1 MISMVKGL
9 YHWGQVVGIGFGET
23 VPFENHSIAW
33 QTATV
38 FFAVIDL
45 VAAVGLWLAAAWGAV
60 IWLTAV
66 ASMLAVEIFFPQVFG
81 GGWLTGVLEG
91 GLLILYLWLAIKSAQ
106 EHRKEKDRMIGE
118 GVMARI
124 GFIRLGNMGLPMAQN
139 LLKAGHQV
147 EGVDVNSAALEK
159 LKAPG
164 CIGVETAKTAAS
176 RADVVITMLPSGK
189 EVREVYLGSSGIVDN
204 ANLGTFLI

>member
-1 MISMVKGL
+1 VNRPAAAPEDLRTLEPVREHEGDRSIGRWTRRLILFLRLMAAISMCKGL
-9 YHWGQVVGIGFGET
+9 YHWAEVCGIGLGET
-23 VPFENHSIAW
+23 QPFENHSIAW

-91 GLLILYLWLAIKSAQ
+91 ALLALYLLLALKSAQ
-106 EHRKEKDRMIGE
+106 EH
-118 GVMARI
+118 
-124 GFIRLGNMGLPMAQN
+124 PQ
-139 LLKAGHQV
+139 
-147 EGVDVNSAALEK
+147 
-159 LKAPG
+159 
-164 CIGVETAKTAAS
+164 
-176 RADVVITMLPSGK
+176 
-189 EVREVYLGSSGIVDN
+189 
-204 ANLGTFLI
+204 